1 MEYSHIVVFITI
13 DTPAN
18 ARKLADKLLAA
29 RKAACV
35 NIITEVSSQYWW
47 QGKIE
52 KSAEVMLVVK
62 TRAALFDDLI
72 ALVKQNHPYT
82 VPEIIALPVIG
93 GNPDYL
99 AWLEKETTIIAS
111 AKSKRELQQLLKKVT
126 KNNLHNEVM
135 TGSAKGKEKW

>member
-1 MEYSHIVVFITI
+1 MVTQFIVIFITI

-18 ARKLADKLLAA
+18 AQKLADKLLAA

-35 NIITEVSSQYWW
+35 NIIPKISSQYWW

-52 KSAEVMLVVK
+52 KADELMLVVK
-62 TRAALFDDLI
+62 TRAALLDELI

-82 VPEIIALPVIG
+82 VPEIIAIPIIS

-99 AWLEKETTIIAS
+99 AWLEKET
-111 AKSKRELQQLLKKVT
+111 
-126 KNNLHNEVM
+126 
-135 TGSAKGKEKW
+135 G